1 MILQELKKIF
11 GIQRILLITAF
22 AVLYYFLFFRLDIVP
37 EYSSDRI
44 FLELSLELMGKY
56 GENVDEAEYRDLLD
70 NSVGMDESEINT
82 WINGHGGFKWFN
94 IESYG
99 DLIARLEPLSYS
111 ARASSVD
118 QISEKFAPE
127 EQQALWNIVF
137 KRVLREIYMNDI
149 IEAYD
154 AELRSNQPTAFYSK
168 IPEKDQ
174 KRIAERNQEE
184 VFSLMSYSA
193 MRKYLSFFSDFTIFL
208 FLSMI
213 FLIVPYSV
221 KDTMEGIPVLQ
232 YSSQKGCR
240 YYWKKL
246 AAVFAGSFILCL
258 METGW
263 FALMLSKNYTFSFAG
278 CFVSGFSN
286 PFITLMKLT
295 FGQYI
300 IISLVY
306 SACIAL
312 CLAMITYCLSGCARN
327 YISAIAFQI
336 PAIIFSFVVSF
347 GFMRSFAE
355 ISQSVILLCM
365 IPCICILAAV
375 TGNVARFCSVKY
387 YGKF

>member
-11 GIQRILLITAF
+11 GVQRILLIAVF

-56 GENVDEAEYRDLLD
+56 GENIDEAEYRDLLD
-70 NSVGMDESEINT
+70 NLVSMDESEINT
-82 WINGHGGFKWFN
+82 WINGHDGFKWFN
-94 IESYG
+94 IENYG

-154 AELRSNQPTAFYSK
+154 AELRSNRPTAYYSE

-174 KRIAERNQEE
+174 KRIAERNLEE
-184 VFSLMSYSA
+184 VFSLMPYSA

-258 METGW
+258 MEKGW
-263 FALMLSKNYTFSFAG
+263 FAFMLSKNYTFSFAD
-278 CFVSGFSN
+278 CFVSGFGN

-300 IISLVY
+300 IMSLVY

-312 CLAMITYCLSGCARN
+312 CLALITYCLSGCAHN

-336 PAIIFSFVVSF
+336 PAIIFGFVVSF

-365 IPCICILAAV
+365 IPCICI
-375 TGNVARFCSVKY
+375 
-387 YGKF
+387 

>member
-44 FLELSLELMGKY
+44 FLELSLELMGMY
-56 GENVDEAEYRDLLD
+56 GENVDEVEYRDLLD
-70 NSVGMDESEINT
+70 NSVSMDESEINI
-82 WINGHGGFKWFN
+82 WIKEHDGFKWFN

-118 QISEKFAPE
+118 QISEKFTPE

-137 KRVLREIYMNDI
+137 KGVLSKIYMNDI

-154 AELRSNQPTAFYSK
+154 AELRSNQPTAYYSK

-184 VFSLMSYSA
+184 VFSLMPYSA

-221 KDTMEGIPVLQ
+221 KDTIEGIPVLQ
-232 YSSQKGCR
+232 YTSQKGCR

-246 AAVFAGSFILCL
+246 AAVFVGSFILCL

-278 CFVSGFSN
+278 CFVSGFGN

-300 IISLVY
+300 VMSLVY

-365 IPCICILAAV
+365 IPCICILATV

>member
-11 GIQRILLITAF
+11 RIQRILLITAF

-44 FLELSLELMGKY
+44 CLELSLELMGKY
-56 GENVDEAEYRDLLD
+56 GEKVDEAEYRDLLD
-70 NSVGMDESEINT
+70 TPVHMDESEINT
-82 WINGHGGFKWFN
+82 WIKEHNGFKWFN

-111 ARASSVD
+111 AKASSAN
-118 QISEKFAPE
+118 QISEKFTSE
-127 EQQALWNIVF
+127 EQQALWDIVF
-137 KRVLREIYMNDI
+137 KGVLREIYMNDI

-154 AELRSNQPTAFYSK
+154 TELGSNRPTAYYSE
-168 IPEKDQ
+168 ISEKDE

-184 VFSLMSYSA
+184 VFSLMPNSA

-232 YSSQKGCR
+232 YASQKGCR

-246 AAVFAGSFILCL
+246 AAVFIGSFILCV

-278 CFVSGFSN
+278 CFVSGYCN
-286 PFITLMKLT
+286 PFITFMKLT

-300 IISLVY
+300 LMSLAY
-306 SACIAL
+306 IACIAL

-347 GFMRSFAE
+347 GFMRNFAE
-355 ISQSVILLCM
+355 ISQNIILLCM
-365 IPCICILAAV
+365 TPCICILAAV
-375 TGNVARFCSVKY
+375 TGNVARFLSVKY
-387 YGKF
+387 YGRF

>member
-11 GIQRILLITAF
+11 RIQRILLITAF

-37 EYSSDRI
+37 EYSSDRF

-56 GENVDEAEYRDLLD
+56 GEKVDEAEYRDLLD
-70 NSVGMDESEINT
+70 NHVSVDESEINT
-82 WINGHGGFKWFN
+82 WIKEHDGFKWFN

-111 ARASSVD
+111 AKASSAD
-118 QISEKFAPE
+118 QISEKFTSE
-127 EQQALWNIVF
+127 EQQELWDIVF
-137 KRVLREIYMNDI
+137 KGVLREIYMNDI

-154 AELRSNQPTAFYSK
+154 AELRSNQPTAYYSE
-168 IPEKDQ
+168 IPEKDK

-184 VFSLMSYSA
+184 VFSVMPYSA

-246 AAVFAGSFILCL
+246 AAVFVGSFILCL

-263 FALMLSKNYTFSFAG
+263 FALMLSKNYAFSFAG
-278 CFVSGFSN
+278 CFVSGFGN

-300 IISLVY
+300 VMSLVY

-347 GFMRSFAE
+347 GFMRNFAE

>member
-11 GIQRILLITAF
+11 RIQRILLITAF

-82 WINGHGGFKWFN
+82 WIKEHDGFKWFN

-137 KRVLREIYMNDI
+137 KGVLRIIYMNDI

-154 AELRSNQPTAFYSK
+154 AELRSNQPTAYYSK

-184 VFSLMSYSA
+184 VFSLMPYSA

-221 KDTMEGIPVLQ
+221 KDTIEGIPVLQ
-232 YSSQKGCR
+232 YSFQKGCR

-246 AAVFAGSFILCL
+246 AAVFVGSFILCL

-263 FALMLSKNYTFSFAG
+263 FVLMLSKNYAFSFAG
-278 CFVSGFSN
+278 CFVSGFGN

-300 IISLVY
+300 VMSLVY

-312 CLAMITYCLSGCARN
+312 CLAMITYCLSGCTRN

-347 GFMRSFAE
+347 GFMRNFAE